1 MHTTDATQIFQRYW
15 RHLTDDQ
22 THDLIAASAAR
33 LALRLAIEDAGLA
46 AVEHLTNVT
55 PAPAGHT
62 SNMPDPRIAEW
73 QQAQIASLNE
83 WLEHNRLDLYFDGK
97 LDTAQAILAAL
108 ASLEDRLVTALED
121 RRVAEEANRR
131 LRDWLHTNI
140 EDAGALDDTELVI
153 HTITG
158 LRSQL
163 AQMDADETNL
173 RQTINDLQREIDRL
187 TRQNTIALDTLNS
200 HLAERTNGAAPVDV
214 TEPPMPA
221 TTGAWWANLDDET
234 NDWRISVEAGRR
246 TFRQLSRPTR
256 LLLAQAVARH
266 IGGGNLPKQSKF
278 DAHKPTWMPVA
289 TSLVVTFGCTWS
301 ELLSVAPADVAP

>member
-1 MHTTDATQIFQRYW
+1 MNTDAIFTKYADALYRIGKQ
-15 RHLTDDQ
+15 HGALQPQ
-22 THDLIAASAAR
+22 TVD
-33 LALRLAIEDAGLA
+33 LALRLAIADASTQA
-46 AVEHLTNVT
+46 QPAVQ
-55 PAPAGHT
+55 PAGHV
-62 SNMPDPRIAEW
+62 SNVTDPRTIEHACN
-73 QQAQIASLNE
+73 QIASLNE

-108 ASLEDRLVTALED
+108 ASFEDRLVTALEE

-131 LRDWLHTNI
+131 LRDWLHANVALDDT
-140 EDAGALDDTELVI
+140 AGALDDTELVI

-200 HLAERTNGAAPVDV
+200 HLAERTNGAAPVGHVSNV

-221 TTGAWWANLDDET
+221 TTGAWWANLDEET
-234 NDWRISVEAGRR
+234 NDWRISLEAGRR
-246 TFRQLSRPTR
+246 TFRQLSRPIR

-266 IGGGNLPKQSKF
+266 IGGGNLPKQSEF
-278 DAHKPTWMPVA
+278 DAHKPTWTPVA
-289 TSLVVTFGCTWS
+289 TGLVGAFGCTWS

>member
-46 AVEHLTNVT
+46 AVEHLTNET

-83 WLEHNRLDLYFDGK
+83 WLEANRLDLYFDGA

-108 ASLEDRLVTALED
+108 NILQTDLATAREE
-121 RRVAEEANRR
+121 RSVAEEANRR
-131 LRDWLHTNI
+131 LRDWLHANVALDDT
-140 EDAGALDDTELVI
+140 AGALDDTELVI
-153 HTITG
+153 ATITG

-163 AQMDADETNL
+163 AQVDADEARQ
-173 RQTINDLQREIDRL
+173 RQTAIDLQREIDRL
-187 TRQNTIALDTLNS
+187 VRQNTIATDAFNS
-200 HLAERTNGAAPVDV
+200 LVEHNGAAGHTPSAPDLRPWLNA
-214 TEPPMPA
+214 E
-221 TTGAWWANLDDET
+221 DQ
-234 NDWRISVEAGRR
+234 DWLESLEKNRR
-246 TFRQLSRPTR
+246 KFSQLPKPTR
-256 LLLAQAVARH
+256 LHLVQAILKSLLPSSGELPTMATYNEARPHWAPSASGIPTQFGVGWAQ
-266 IGGGNLPKQSKF
+266 
-278 DAHKPTWMPVA
+278 
-289 TSLVVTFGCTWS
+289 
-301 ELLSVAPADVAP
+301 LLTAPEPAP